1 MSSQTTRMPLESE
14 PVETDVTQLLT
25 AVEKGDPSAA
35 ERLLPLVYEELRRLA
50 AARMAQQPA
59 GQTLQATALVHE
71 AWLRLVNS
79 PQRGYANRRHFFAA
93 AAQAMRHLM
102 IERARRR
109 LRQRH
114 GGGLERVDLDDRI
127 AAPSHDDERLLQI
140 NAALDELAQESPDKA
155 EVVKLRFFVGLDARE
170 TAEILDVST
179 RTVERYW
186 TYAKAWLYDEIFG
199 ESNSTNLHLL
209 VLFFCKCTGQTII

>member
-1 MSSQTTRMPLESE
+1 MIASRSSQTTRMPLESE

-35 ERLLPLVYEELRRLA
+35 ERLLPLVYDELRRLA

-114 GGGLERVDLDDRI
+114 GGGLERVDLDDQI

-186 TYAKAWLYDEIFG
+186 TYAKAWLYDRAR
-199 ESNSTNLHLL
+199 LDP
-209 VLFFCKCTGQTII
+209 